1 MAEAVNDSEQFVY
14 DICSK
19 SFLSLW
25 SYINPQGK
33 TPGKELCDVLVV
45 CNPHVIVISVKDI
58 QLKNTDDPSVDWKRW
73 QRKAIEDSIKQIKGA
88 IRWLDQSEYVVQKD
102 GSQGLKLPLPS
113 ERIYHRV
120 AVAFGG
126 KREVPIGSPAEDNE
140 FFHVL
145 DEQSVFL
152 LLRHLDTISDFVN
165 YLIDKQTFLS
175 NTSIII
181 NGGEENL
188 LAIYLHNGRQ
198 FPLEADMMIL
208 EDDLWEGIS
217 NKPEFKAKLQRDTT
231 SYVWDRLI
239 EILCQGGFDGE
250 NWLGP
255 DMSESELAIRV
266 LVKENRFSRRML
278 GGAFK
283 DFLELSKIGRVRS
296 RCVQSMNGVG
306 YVFFAYD
313 SNSTLEERKSELLA
327 RCFASLCRFHECFTV
342 IGIGVNVPGEK
353 PRHGYSSDLV
363 LLQTPNNQW
372 SEEDLRQAKYCRD
385 ELGFFKSPHE
395 THIHEDEYPV
405 LENTD
410 DT

>member
-1 MAEAVNDSEQFVY
+1 MAEAVNNSEQFVY
-14 DICSK
+14 DMCSK

-33 TPGKELCDVLVV
+33 TSDKELCDVLVV
-45 CNPHVIVISVKDI
+45 CDPHVIVISVKDI
-58 QLKNTDDPSVDWKRW
+58 QLKKTDNPSVDWKRW
-73 QRKAIEDSIKQIKGA
+73 QRKAIEASIKQIKGA
-88 IRWLDQSEYVVQKD
+88 IRWLDQSEYVIQKD
-102 GSQGLKLPLPS
+102 GSQGLKLPLQG
-113 ERIYHRV
+113 ERIYHRI

-126 KREVPIGSPAEDNE
+126 KREVPISSHAEEDE

-152 LLRHLDTISDFVN
+152 LLRHLDTISDFAN
-165 YLIDKQTFLS
+165 YLINKEAFLF
-175 NTSIII
+175 NTSTII

-198 FPLEADMMIL
+198 FPSEVGMMIL

-217 NKPEFKAKLQRDTT
+217 NKPEFKAKLQRDTA

-239 EILCQGGFDGE
+239 QILCQGGFNGE
-250 NWLGP
+250 DWLGP

-278 GGAFK
+278 GGAFN
-283 DFLELSKIGRVRS
+283 DFLELSKMGQLSS
-296 RCVQSMNGVG
+296 RCVQSISGVG

-313 SNSTLEERKSELLA
+313 SDSTLEERKSELCA
-327 RCFASLCRFHECFTV
+327 RCYASLCQFQECFTV
-342 IGIGVNVPGEK
+342 IGIGVNVPGQK

-363 LLQTPNNQW
+363 FLQAQNNQW
-372 SEEDLRQAKYCRD
+372 SEEDVRQAQHYRD
-385 ELGFFKSPHE
+385 KFGFFKNPNK
-395 THIHEDEYPV
+395 THCHEDEYPV
-405 LENTD
+405 TENTD
-410 DT
+410 NT

>member
-1 MAEAVNDSEQFVY
+1 MTEAVNDSEQFVY
-14 DICSK
+14 DICSE

-25 SYINPQGK
+25 SYINPQLQ
-33 TPGKELCDVLVV
+33 TSGKELCDVLVV
-45 CNPHVIVISVKDI
+45 CDPHVIVISVKDI
-58 QLKNTDDPSVDWKRW
+58 QLKNTDDPSVDWSRW

-88 IRWLDQSEYVVQKD
+88 IRRLNNSEYVVQKD
-102 GSQGLKLPLPS
+102 GSQGLTLPLAS
-113 ERIYHRV
+113 ERIYHRL

-126 KREVPIGSPAEDNE
+126 KREVPISSSFEDNQ
-140 FFHVL
+140 FFHIL

-165 YLIDKQTFLS
+165 YLIDKEAFLS

-188 LAIYLHNGRQ
+188 LAIYLHNNRQ

-217 NKPEFKAKLQRDTT
+217 NKPEFKAKLQRDTE
-231 SYVWDRLI
+231 SYIWDRLI
-239 EILCQGGFDGE
+239 EVLCQDGFDGE
-250 NWLGP
+250 NWIGP
-255 DMSESELAIRV
+255 DMSDSELAIRV

-278 GGAFK
+278 GSAFK
-283 DFLELSKIGRVRS
+283 DFLELSKMGRVSS
-296 RCVQSMNGVG
+296 RCVQSMSGVG
-306 YVFFAYD
+306 YIFFAYD
-313 SNSTLEERKSELLA
+313 SDSTLEERKGELLA
-327 RCFASLCRFHECFTV
+327 RCFASLCQFHECFTV
-342 IGIGVNVPGEK
+342 IGVGVNVPGQK
-353 PRHGYSSDLV
+353 PRYGYSSDLI
-363 LLQTPNNQW
+363 LLQTLNNQW

-385 ELGFFKSPHE
+385 ELGFFKSPNK

-405 LENTD
+405 LDNID

>member
-1 MAEAVNDSEQFVY
+1 MTEAVNNSEQFVY
-14 DICSK
+14 NICSK
-19 SFLSLW
+19 SFLLLW

-45 CNPHVIVISVKDI
+45 CDPHVIVISVKDI
-58 QLKNTDDPSVDWKRW
+58 QLKNTDDPGVDWKRW
-73 QRKAIEDSIKQIKGA
+73 KRKAIEDSVKQIKGA
-88 IRWLDQSEYVVQKD
+88 IRWLDQSEYVIHKN
-102 GSQGLKLPLPS
+102 GSKGLKLPLAS

-126 KREVPIGSPAEDNE
+126 KREVPISSPIEDDE
-140 FFHVL
+140 FYHIL

-165 YLIDKQTFLS
+165 YLIDKEAFLS

-198 FPLEADMMIL
+198 FPSEADMIIL

-217 NKPEFKAKLQRDTT
+217 NRPEFKAKLQKDSE
-231 SYVWDRLI
+231 SYIWDRVI
-239 EILCQGGFDGE
+239 EALCQGGFDGKD
-250 NWLGP
+250 WLGA
-255 DMSESELAIRV
+255 DMSKSELAIRV

-278 GGAFK
+278 GSAFK
-283 DFLELSKIGRVRS
+283 DFLELSRIGQVRS
-296 RCVQSMNGVG
+296 RCVQSMSSVG

-313 SNSTLEERKSELLA
+313 SDSTLEERKSELLA
-327 RCFASLCRFHECFTV
+327 RCFASLCQFDECFTV
-342 IGIGVNVPGEK
+342 IGIGVNIPGQK
-353 PRHGYSSDLV
+353 LRDGYSSDLV
-363 LLQTPNNQW
+363 FLQTQNNQW
-372 SEEDLRQAKYCRD
+372 SEEDLRQAQYCRD
-385 ELGFFKSPHE
+385 EFGFFKNPNK
-395 THIHEDEYPV
+395 TNVHEDEYPV
-405 LENTD
+405 IENTD